1 MVSQLKGFGPNI
13 QHLAIEKTF
22 LYSMVKD
29 SLPPY
34 LNNLAIIKQ
43 NHQNLKDGM
52 NTNLM
57 GPHQFKVVMA
67 NDNMCTFA
75 SSQIINSGKGIA
87 KDFTIDRR
95 NIKNV
100 VVQKNLNCC
109 FPKP

>member
-43 NHQNLKDGM
+43 NHEVVQKLKDGM

-67 NDNMCTFA
+67 KDNMCTFA
-75 SSQIINSGKGIA
+75 SSQFVNSGKGIA
-87 KDFTIDRR
+87 
-95 NIKNV
+95 
-100 VVQKNLNCC
+100 
-109 FPKP
+109 